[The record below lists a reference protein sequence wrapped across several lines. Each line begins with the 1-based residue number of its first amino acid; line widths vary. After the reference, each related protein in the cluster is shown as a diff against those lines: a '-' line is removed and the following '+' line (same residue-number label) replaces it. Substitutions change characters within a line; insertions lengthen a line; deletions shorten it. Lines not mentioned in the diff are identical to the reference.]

1 MAGIRFDDQG
11 RRIIPRGPGSGRR
24 VPIPGD
30 DINRNNEN
38 RPSIDTWMA
47 PRAQAMPGSDLDMI
61 ADSGE
66 AFNHTYMDQVKT
78 QYADPYAQ
86 LTVGE
91 RKIGESLALIDSL

>member
-1 MAGIRFDDQG
+1 
-11 RRIIPRGPGSGRR
+11 
-24 VPIPGD
+24 
-30 DINRNNEN
+30 
-38 RPSIDTWMA
+38 
-47 PRAQAMPGSDLDMI
+47 MI
-61 ADSGE
+61 ADAGE

>member
-47 PRAQAMPGSDLDMI
+47 PRAQMMPGSDLDMI

-66 AFNHTYMDQVKT
+66 AFNHTYMDQVKN
-78 QYADPYAQ
+78 A
-86 LTVGE
+86 V
-91 RKIGESLALIDSL
+91 RRSLCTAHGGRAKRLVNL